1 MMEVQ
6 AARGSS
12 SNSLTPVF
20 RTLASIGLLLGLLS
34 LPESWGASTACAAT
48 IAGRVFTADDPD
60 SIAPGAPV
68 SLVFRPPSGEV
79 QRLQTNSDAEGHFHF
94 MDLSPDTTIAY
105 VLRID
110 ARGMQFLSSP
120 IRFEPGEDVVEF
132 NVLLSGGIPQGG
144 MPAQEMPAGHPSV
157 PGGPPLGRPVRPNAL
172 HTILLALW
180 VTLIFA
186 LIAML
191 ARRKTAK
198 SGEPQLPASA
208 RGLVRDIASLD
219 NSHAGGVI
227 GEEEYR
233 KVREGLMARLRAL
246 IGKEQGI

>member
-1 MMEVQ
+1 MKAWVVSHRSR
-6 AARGSS
+6 AGTAW
-12 SNSLTPVF
+12 VF
-20 RTLASIGLLLGLLS
+20 RTMVRIAVIAAVLAA
-34 LPESWGASTACAAT
+34 PASWVASPAVAAT

-68 SLVFRPPSGEV
+68 SVVFRPPAGEV
-79 QRLQTNSDAEGHFHF
+79 QRLQTTADAEGHFHF
-94 MDLSPDTTIAY
+94 VDLSADSSIAY

-110 ARGMQFLSSP
+110 FKGMQFLSSP

-132 NVLLSGGIPQGG
+132 NVLLSGGMPQG
-144 MPAQEMPAGHPSV
+144 EVPAGHSGITGEPAQ
-157 PGGPPLGRPVRPNAL
+157 GRPVRPNAL
-172 HTILLALW
+172 HTILLSVW

-186 LIAML
+186 LLAVL
-191 ARRKTAK
+191 ARRKLRAG
-198 SGEPQLPASA
+198 GEQRLPAAA

-233 KVREGLMARLRAL
+233 KVREGLMTRLRAL
-246 IGKEQGI
+246 IGRGQEI